1 MYCFWESSCTF
12 EYRLCMLIMYLACSH
27 CDKCW
32 EIELLLLLLLILVQG
47 LPCSVSRVERHLSVL
62 PIYLELQPGQVN
74 WYTRLLL
81 ERLGTLSLFETK
93 YDIFLVLY
101 ITMKLIGCLR
111 QRWIFWSK
119 VRTRFSPWLPRYGR
133 RIHIFGRISS
143 SVKKNIHKRISSSV
157 SSF

>member
-1 MYCFWESSCTF
+1 
-12 EYRLCMLIMYLACSH
+12 MLIMYLACSH

-47 LPCSVSRVERHLSVL
+47 LPCSVSRVGRHLSVL
-62 PIYLELQPGQVN
+62 SIYLELQPGQVN

-81 ERLGTLSLFETK
+81 ERLGTLSLFETN

-111 QRWIFWSK
+111 QRYHQRKNPYFWSNIIK
-119 VRTRFSPWLPRYGR
+119 RFIIVILLCLGMFS
-133 RIHIFGRISS
+133 
-143 SVKKNIHKRISSSV
+143 K
-157 SSF
+157 

>member
-1 MYCFWESSCTF
+1 
-12 EYRLCMLIMYLACSH
+12 MYLACSH

-32 EIELLLLLLLILVQG
+32 EIELLLLLLLILILVQG

-111 QRWIFWSK
+111 QR
-119 VRTRFSPWLPRYGR
+119 
-133 RIHIFGRISS
+133 
-143 SVKKNIHKRISSSV
+143 
-157 SSF
+157 